1 MHRPQLTAALAFSAI
16 FLGACADGATA
27 PSSPSIPTLA
37 ADRTLDM
44 TPATIRLS
52 YFSKSPVV
60 AMAQAKG
67 FFAAENLSVVET
79 QTTSSPTIFRNLR
92 DGAQDVI
99 LTQSD
104 NVFNYRL
111 NPSNPLG
118 GTFSPVIFLGTDWG
132 NGASLMA
139 RPEFTS
145 VESLRGKTVAV
156 DSPNSGFAFVL
167 YGIMRAHGLEKGVDY
182 NVIVTGGT
190 PGRYADLVAG
200 RFDATILNAGYQFRA
215 GEKGMNTL
223 GGIRDAQNPFM
234 GGSAVALRSWLD
246 ANPDVAVRFARAYIH
261 AQQYVLDPAH
271 RDEIISWLTADAAGS
286 TVVAQGSYTILTT
299 PGDGLIPDASLDR
312 PALLGTATLRD
323 SFGGFDSAQN
333 LSWLT
338 TPASGIYDLS
348 FWRTARVTIQQDS
361 LGIDRLPVQ

>member
-1 MHRPQLTAALAFSAI
+1 MNRPQLTASLILATTV
-16 FLGACADGATA
+16 LGACSDGATA
-27 PSSPSIPTLA
+27 PAARTGSPSIA
-37 ADRTLDM
+37 YHVVDQ

-52 YFSKSPVV
+52 YFSKTPVV
-60 AMAQAKG
+60 AMAKVHG
-67 FFAAENLSVVET
+67 FFADENLSVVET

-118 GTFSPVIFLGTDWG
+118 GTFEPVIFMGTDWG

-139 RPEFTS
+139 RPEFTT

-200 RFDATILNAGYQFRA
+200 KFDATILNSGYQFRA
-215 GEKGMNTL
+215 EAAGMNTL

-234 GGSAVALRSWLD
+234 GGSAVALQSWLD
-246 ANPDVAVRFARAYIH
+246 ANPDVAIRFIRAYLKG
-261 AQQYVLDPAH
+261 QRYVLDPAN
-271 RDEIISWLTADAAGS
+271 RAEVIAWLTNDSGS
-286 TVVAQGSYTILTT
+286 QLVAEKTYEVLTT
-299 PGDGLIPDASLDR
+299 QGDGLIPNGELDR
-312 PALLGTATLRD
+312 QGLLGTASLRD
-323 SFGGFDSAQN
+323 SFGGFDTPQN
-333 LSWLT
+333 LELLT
-338 TPASGIYDLS
+338 SAGSGIFDLKY
-348 FWRTARVTIQQDS
+348 WRYAELAQGWD
-361 LGIDRLPVQ
+361 

>member
-1 MHRPQLTAALAFSAI
+1 
-16 FLGACADGATA
+16 
-27 PSSPSIPTLA
+27 
-37 ADRTLDM
+37 
-44 TPATIRLS
+44 
-52 YFSKSPVV
+52 
-60 AMAQAKG
+60 MAQIHG
-67 FFAAENLSVVET
+67 FFAAENLTVAET

-118 GTFSPVIFLGTDWG
+118 GTFDAVVFMGTDWG

-139 RPEFTS
+139 RPEFTT
-145 VESLRGKTVAV
+145 VESLRGRTLAV

-182 NVIVTGGT
+182 NIVVTGGT
-190 PGRYADLVAG
+190 PGRYADLTAG

-215 GEKGMNTL
+215 AEGGMNTL

-246 ANPDVAVRFARAYIH
+246 ANPDVAIRFIRAYLRG
-261 AQQYVLDPAH
+261 QRYVLDPAN
-271 RDEIISWLTADAAGS
+271 RDEVLAWLTADAGS
-286 TVVAQGSYTILTT
+286 ATVAAKTYEVLTT
-299 PGDGLIPDASLDR
+299 VGDGLIANGELDR
-312 PALLGTATLRD
+312 AGLLGTASLRN
-323 SFGGFDSAQN
+323 SFGGFDTAQD
-333 LSWLT
+333 LDWLT
-338 TPASGIYDLS
+338 SAGSGVFDLS
-348 FWRTARVTIQQDS
+348 AWRRAELANGFVTSRQ
-361 LGIDRLPVQ
+361 

>member
-1 MHRPQLTAALAFSAI
+1 MHRPQLAASLVLAVSV
-16 FLGACADGATA
+16 LGACADGVTSPTTTLRA
-27 PSSPSIPTLA
+27 PSANLV
-37 ADRTLDM
+37 DM
-44 TPATIRLS
+44 TPATVRLS
-52 YFSKSPVV
+52 YFSKTPVV

-67 FFAAENLSVVET
+67 FFAAENLTVVET

-118 GTFSPVIFLGTDWG
+118 GTFEPVIFMGTDWG

-139 RPEFTS
+139 RPEFTT

-190 PGRYADLVAG
+190 PGRYADLTAG

-215 GEKGMNTL
+215 EAGGMNTL
-223 GGIRDAQNPFM
+223 GGISDAQSPFM
-234 GGSAVALRSWLD
+234 GGSAVALQSWLD
-246 ANPDVAVRFARAYIH
+246 ANPDVAIRFIRAYLKG
-261 AQQYVLDPAH
+261 QRYVLDPAN
-271 RDEIISWLTADAAGS
+271 RDEVVAWLTADAAGS
-286 TVVAQGSYTILTT
+286 ATVAEKTYQVLTT
-299 PGDGLIPDASLDR
+299 SGDGLIPNGELDR
-312 PALLGTATLRD
+312 QALLGTASLRD
-323 SFGGFDSAQN
+323 SFGGFDTAQN
-333 LSWLT
+333 LHWLT
-338 TPASGIYDLS
+338 SEGSGMFDLS
-348 FWRTARVTIQQDS
+348 AWRRAELSNGFVTSGQ
-361 LGIDRLPVQ
+361 

>member
-1 MHRPQLTAALAFSAI
+1 MHRPQIAASLVLAVSV
-16 FLGACADGATA
+16 LGACADGVT
-27 PSSPSIPTLA
+27 SPSTLRAPTPA
-37 ADRTLDM
+37 ANVVDM
-44 TPATIRLS
+44 TPATVRLS

-60 AMAQAKG
+60 SLAQAKG
-67 FFAAENLSVVET
+67 FFAAQNLTVVET

-92 DGAQDVI
+92 DGAQDII

-118 GTFSPVIFLGTDWG
+118 GTFEPVIFMGTDWG

-190 PGRYADLVAG
+190 PGRYADLTAG
-200 RFDATILNAGYQFRA
+200 KFDATILNAGYQFRA
-215 GEKGMNTL
+215 EQAGMNTL

-234 GGSAVALRSWLD
+234 GGSAVALQGWLD
-246 ANPDVAVRFARAYIH
+246 ANPAVAVRFIRAFL
-261 AQQYVLDPAH
+261 QGQRYVLDPAN
-271 RDEIISWLTADAAGS
+271 RDEVIAWLTADAGDA
-286 TVVAQGSYTILTT
+286 VVAEKTYEVLTT
-299 PGDGLIPDASLDR
+299 PGDGLIPNGELDREALFGTASLR
-312 PALLGTATLRD
+312 N
-323 SFGGFDSAQN
+323 SFGGFDTTQN
-333 LSWLT
+333 LRWLT
-338 TPASGIYDLS
+338 SEGSGMFDLS
-348 FWRTARVTIQQDS
+348 AWRRAELSNGWVTAQ
-361 LGIDRLPVQ
+361 

>member
-1 MHRPQLTAALAFSAI
+1 MHRPQLAASLLIAATV
-16 FLGACADGATA
+16 LGACADGVTA
-27 PSSPSIPTLA
+27 PSSPRVLA
-37 ADRTLDM
+37 PSANQVDM
-44 TPATIRLS
+44 TAATIRLS

-60 AMAQAKG
+60 AMAQLHG
-67 FFAAENLSVVET
+67 FFAEENLTVAET

-92 DGAQDVI
+92 DGNQDII

-111 NPSNPLG
+111 NQSNPLG
-118 GTFSPVIFLGTDWG
+118 GTFDAVIFMGTDWG

-139 RPEFTS
+139 RPEYTT

-167 YGIMRAHGLEKGVDY
+167 YGIMRSHGLEKGVDY

-215 GEKGMNTL
+215 AEAGMNTL

-234 GGSAVALRSWLD
+234 GGSAVALQSWLD
-246 ANPDVAVRFARAYIH
+246 AHPDVAIRFIRAYLKG
-261 AQQYVLDPAH
+261 QRYVLDPANK
-271 RDEIISWLTADAAGS
+271 DEVLAWLTADAKSA
-286 TVVAQGSYTILTT
+286 TVAEKTYEVLTT
-299 PGDGLIPDASLDR
+299 PGDGLIPNGELDRAALFGTASLR
-312 PALLGTATLRD
+312 S
-323 SFGGFDSAQN
+323 SFGGFDTPQN
-333 LSWLT
+333 LEWLT
-338 TPASGIYDLS
+338 SPASGVFDLS
-348 FWRTARVTIQQDS
+348 LWRNAELANGFVTSAQ
-361 LGIDRLPVQ
+361 